1 MTERKCVL
9 ASSSTPGVDG
19 SLGNGVR
26 HSVYPVHGVFPF
38 SLFSDHRLD
47 RARRL
52 AMPDECKIDNNPIL
66 SYRKYYID
74 FKKDFARWKNRD
86 VNKY

>member
-1 MTERKCVL
+1 MTERKRVL
-9 ASSSTPGVDG
+9 ASSEVSPGVDG

-26 HSVYPVHGVFPF
+26 HSVYPVHGVFPSVLF

-52 AMPDECKIDNNPIL
+52 AMRDE
-66 SYRKYYID
+66 
-74 FKKDFARWKNRD
+74 W
-86 VNKY
+86 